1 MGTPWSTLGNNEE
14 LNREKNELQDKL
26 IRMQSQIEELNRE
39 KNELQ
44 EKLIAEKKENKEL
57 RDQNKELR
65 ENRVS
70 LESPWRELKY
80 KGFTDDAK
88 SHLYE
93 DIESV
98 VLPDKC
104 EAINLIVMGD
114 TGSGKSSFVNTL
126 KTVFRDNDHIAN
138 VAPSYG
144 TNFPSTTRR
153 LHEITLKS
161 FDSGQKL
168 MINDCRGIPKDVT
181 ERDICESDL
190 KNTINGH
197 IKKNYEFKADRAIQK
212 NDGLYRENPTI
223 SEKMHCVLFVVNA
236 DMLDIERT
244 YLTLKNIQG
253 YLHDNNDIPLQII
266 LTKMD
271 KLDLCGLSDCSGIFY
286 SRHASK
292 KMQLAKTI
300 FGVKGNQIQPIAN
313 YVDETRRSNIKDI
326 LALQAILNIL
336 QEAVTYIEN
345 I

>member
-1 MGTPWSTLGNNEE
+1 
-14 LNREKNELQDKL
+14 
-26 IRMQSQIEELNRE
+26 MQ
-39 KNELQ
+39 
-44 EKLIAEKKENKEL
+44 KKRKNKEL

-153 LHEITLKS
+153 
-161 FDSGQKL
+161 
-168 MINDCRGIPKDVT
+168 
-181 ERDICESDL
+181 
-190 KNTINGH
+190 
-197 IKKNYEFKADRAIQK
+197 FKADRAIQK